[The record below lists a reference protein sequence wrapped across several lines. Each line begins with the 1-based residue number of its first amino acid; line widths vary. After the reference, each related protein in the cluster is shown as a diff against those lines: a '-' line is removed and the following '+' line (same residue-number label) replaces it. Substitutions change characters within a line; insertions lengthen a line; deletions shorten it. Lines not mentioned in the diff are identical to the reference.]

1 MKGANAV
8 QNPGDPILLPTH
20 LRSYTAGAAEVDAEG
35 RTLGEVLA
43 DLEARH
49 PGLRVRI
56 VDEQDRIRPHV
67 KCYVGSEQARDL
79 GAVVDGEVHIL
90 AALSGG

>member
-1 MKGANAV
+1 MTRV
-8 QNPGDPILLPTH
+8 LLPTH
-20 LRSYTAGAAEVDAEG
+20 LRSYTAGAAQIEAEG

-43 DLEARH
+43 DVEARH

-56 VDEQDRIRPHV
+56 IDEQDRIRPHV
-67 KCYVGSEQARDL
+67 KCFVAGEQAKEL
-79 GAVVDGEVHIL
+79 SVPVTGEVQII